1 LNTRGALRN
10 QNLARAAGVLA
21 EWRDFHTERIPTQ
34 HVSARY
40 RMPND
45 DSNPQTEGPQS
56 DRAQAA
62 FEQVRERLGQ
72 PIAYYR
78 GLAMLTG
85 SAKSALLLGQA
96 LYWMR
101 HSRDIERTQG
111 WFFKTTSHWRQETG
125 LSIRELATVRRRLV
139 ALGVLEERRAGVPAK
154 LYYRVN
160 VTHLAGA
167 LHVPAQPGPG
177 CGESSDVDR
186 LIEQLGP
193 ASAFY
198 PRIAAFTGG
207 VHVALV
213 LSRAL
218 ILTKHA
224 RTDSSG
230 WIAKSAAAWANEL
243 GLTLA
248 QYRHARQCLSR
259 LGVWQENLRGI
270 PARIHVRVAIEAL
283 AAGLGSV
290 SGTPAA
296 ARILKDDEVPASH
309 NARSSLNPSADLV
322 LRNPANQFLRS
333 MQSSSAET
341 VKLKEVMIT
350 KNRIHTPPPPC
361 VSQTQP
367 EPSAFCGEA
376 LIFPVVFS
384 ADERRVATTM
394 LAAVSAHAQDL
405 LDELAARMAINAVRT
420 SPIGYLRAL
429 IERAKSG
436 QFASELG
443 SQVRAQRRQRAI
455 DEALQSSRFRE
466 AQQAKAERESPQHQ
480 ATLERRR
487 EDMHR
492 FLTKARR
499 TGGRQT

>member
-1 LNTRGALRN
+1 MS
-10 QNLARAAGVLA
+10 AGS
-21 EWRDFHTERIPTQ
+21 P
-34 HVSARY
+34 
-40 RMPND
+40 MPYD
-45 DSNPQTEGPQS
+45 DSNPHTEGQQS
-56 DRAQAA
+56 DPAQAA
-62 FEQVRERLGQ
+62 FEQVRELLGQ

-96 LYWMR
+96 LYWTQ
-101 HSRDIERTQG
+101 HGRDIERTQG
-111 WFFKTTSHWRQETG
+111 WFYKTTSHWTQETG
-125 LSIRELATVRRRLV
+125 LSIREQVSARRRLV

-160 VTHLAGA
+160 LTHLAGV
-167 LHVPAQPGPG
+167 LDVPAQPNPG

-207 VHVALV
+207 VHAALV

-224 RTDSSG
+224 RTDASG
-230 WIAKSAAAWANEL
+230 WIARSAAAWANEL
-243 GLTLA
+243 GLTLS

-270 PARIHVRVAIEAL
+270 PARIHVRVAIDVL
-283 AAGLGSV
+283 AKCLGSV
-290 SGTPAA
+290 RGTPAGV
-296 ARILKDDEVPASH
+296 RTREDDEMPASQ
-309 NARSSLNPSADLV
+309 NGRSSLNPSAVLV
-322 LRNPANQFLRS
+322 SRNPANQFLRS

-341 VKLKEVMIT
+341 VKLKEEMIT
-350 KNRIHTPPPPC
+350 RNGIHTPPRPS
-361 VSQTQP
+361 VSEMQR
-367 EPSAFCGEA
+367 EPSAFGGEG

-394 LAAVSAHAQDL
+394 LAGVSAHAQDL

-436 QFASELG
+436 QFVSELG

-466 AQQAKAERESPQHQ
+466 AQRAKAERESPQYQ

-487 EDMHR
+487 EDMRR
-492 FLTKARR
+492 FLVKARR